1 MKMVAII
8 NLCKFLNLTYA
19 NDGLA
24 KLKKKIRTT
33 KENNGSQVIF
43 ELPKSEWHLET

>member
-24 KLKKKIRTT
+24 KLKKKN
-33 KENNGSQVIF
+33 KNNKGKQ
-43 ELPKSEWHLET
+43 W